1 MDISAGRRDGT
12 VGEMGR
18 KARLEGSRVAIN
30 VDSRPAEGEDMEG
43 SLICNR
49 GHGAYVRQVRPTDIE
64 T

>member
-18 KARLEGSRVAIN
+18 KARLEGSKVAIN

-43 SLICNR
+43 SLIFNR
-49 GHGAYVRQVRPTDIE
+49 AYVRQVRPTDIE